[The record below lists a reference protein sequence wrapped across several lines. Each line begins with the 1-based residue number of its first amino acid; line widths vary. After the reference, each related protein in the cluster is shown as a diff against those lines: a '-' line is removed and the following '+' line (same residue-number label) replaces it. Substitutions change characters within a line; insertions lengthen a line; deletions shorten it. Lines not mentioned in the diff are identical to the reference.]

1 MIEVLLSIK
10 SKSAVFRKKNNQLC
24 TVLLAFSFDMDG
36 RKSKIDLKMTC
47 IRSLKLLGMG
57 VQDVLK
63 DVGDKLSGNGQ
74 RQDEAVPGLDSRLSL
89 TSASSSIESGRLSSL
104 AGTGELGSKTSD
116 QGVRLQI
123 SFLSV
128 HPSSSL

>member
-47 IRSLKLLGMG
+47 IRSLKLLGM
-57 VQDVLK
+57 DLFKARLK
-63 DVGDKLSGNGQ
+63 DALIVLAPYSFDEFLSG
-74 RQDEAVPGLDSRLSL
+74 LSEVVL
-89 TSASSSIESGRLSSL
+89 
-104 AGTGELGSKTSD
+104 
-116 QGVRLQI
+116 V
-123 SFLSV
+123 
-128 HPSSSL
+128 